1 MTPLN
6 REKAARKLCA
16 LRGLR
21 PDDEVMR
28 FTNKN
33 DYTVV
38 GLTAPRWQLMADEV
52 ERIYEVLQAINE
64 TLEQE

>member
-16 LRGLR
+16 LRGL
-21 PDDEVMR
+21 PADHDVMR
-28 FTNKN
+28 FSADGSIGNA
-33 DYTVV
+33 V
-38 GLTAPRWQLMADEV
+38 PRWEVVADEV

-64 TLEQE
+64 TMEEA

>member
-28 FTNKN
+28 FNVDGSIGNVTQ
-33 DYTVV
+33 
-38 GLTAPRWQLMADEV
+38 RWQLVAEEIDHV
-52 ERIYEVLQAINE
+52 YKILQAINE
-64 TLEQE
+64 TLEDE

>member
-16 LRGLR
+16 LRGL
-21 PDDEVMR
+21 PADHDVML
-28 FTNKN
+28 FSADGSIGNA
-33 DYTVV
+33 V
-38 GLTAPRWQLMADEV
+38 PRWQVVAEEV

-64 TLEQE
+64 TLEEA

>member
-16 LRGLR
+16 LRGL
-21 PDDEVMR
+21 PADHDVMR
-28 FTNKN
+28 FSADGSIGNA
-33 DYTVV
+33 V
-38 GLTAPRWQLMADEV
+38 PRWQVVADEV

-64 TLEQE
+64 TMEGE

>member
-16 LRGLR
+16 LRGLH
-21 PDDEVMR
+21 PDDDVMR
-28 FTNKN
+28 FSADDSIGNA
-33 DYTVV
+33 V
-38 GLTAPRWQLMADEV
+38 PRWQVVADEV

-64 TLEQE
+64 TMDE